1 MPIDVAIGLGEFT
14 AIEVDRVVESMA
26 AEMKQVEMSYAK
38 WKRDVLTDMMK
49 LK

>member
-1 MPIDVAIGLGEFT
+1 MAIGLGEFT
-14 AIEVDRVVESMA
+14 AIEVHRAVESMA
-26 AEMKQVEMSYAK
+26 AEMKQVEISYAR